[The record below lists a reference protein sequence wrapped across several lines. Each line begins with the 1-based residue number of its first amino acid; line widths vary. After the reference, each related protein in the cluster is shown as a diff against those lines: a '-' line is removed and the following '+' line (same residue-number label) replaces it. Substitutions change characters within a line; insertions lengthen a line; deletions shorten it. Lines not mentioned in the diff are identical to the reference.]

1 MTTGLRKSPEPVF
14 AACYCHRTGGTR
26 ILRRAATLGSSSMTE
41 QLTFIVYASRAVEP
55 FDHDDLVDLLSQS
68 RENNSRDGI
77 TGMLVYR
84 DLDFIQILEG
94 PDAAVRALLERI
106 GRDPRHTDVRVLLE
120 EQTTERKYAAWSMGY
135 EPTVPGDGSDGA
147 VDALQ
152 AADGDEST
160 RESADALGGWFHG
173 RAGGST
179 D

>member
-106 GRDPRHTDVRVLLE
+106 GRDPRVQRGRTELRQRHAVAALDVELRGAGQQLVRQALRDHRNRCLVGVLAGVLHDCL
-120 EQTTERKYAAWSMGY
+120 
-135 EPTVPGDGSDGA
+135 DGRCLSG
-147 VDALQ
+147 
-152 AADGDEST
+152 
-160 RESADALGGWFHG
+160 
-173 RAGGST
+173 
-179 D
+179 

>member
-1 MTTGLRKSPEPVF
+1 MTD
-14 AACYCHRTGGTR
+14 
-26 ILRRAATLGSSSMTE
+26 

-55 FDHDDLVDLLSQS
+55 FDHDRLVQLLTES
-68 RENNSRDGI
+68 RANNARDGI

-120 EQTTERKYAAWSMGY
+120 EQTSERKYAAWSMGY
-135 EPTVPGDGSDGA
+135 EPTAPGDGSDGA

-173 RAGGST
+173 KAT
-179 D
+179 QAAD